1 MIFCLLVTNYS
12 FCLLFSLKKA
22 QNLANKENLRV
33 DCFHFALFYLLLTI
47 FVGQKFQD
55 LAGVQQ

>member
-1 MIFCLLVTNYS
+1 MIFCLLFTNYS
-12 FCLLFSLKKA
+12 FRLLFSLKKA
-22 QNLANKENLRV
+22 QNRANKENLRV
-33 DCFHFALFYLLLTI
+33 DCSRFALFYLLLTI